1 MAKGPIAR
9 LLKRREPIRP
19 EVAAALEQLDQ
30 LVEARPALR
39 DAAALQGAILRTIA
53 RAAPQAGA
61 LDMAL
66 ARAAEKLEGG
76 VPLLRDERVPLS
88 THAVQALML
97 ELCRAMREHQDA
109 AGLAGEI
116 AVAIEQ
122 GALDIEALVQEVLGG
137 QGEAIRERAAALGV
151 GADMLCTLLRF
162 SLFPSLER
170 LASELGPLRA
180 AAPWR
185 QGYCPTCGSWPLL
198 GEYRGLEQTRFL
210 RCGLC
215 ATEWPFDRL
224 LCPFCGS
231 RSHDDLGYLHVEG
244 EEQKRAVTCER
255 CRGYIKMLAT
265 LTPIAPLELIVQDLA
280 TLHLDIVAL
289 EKGYAPPA

>member
-39 DAAALQGAILRTIA
+39 DAAALQGAILRAIG

-61 LDMAL
+61 LDMAP

-76 VPLLRDERVPLS
+76 VPLLRGERVPLS
-88 THAVQALML
+88 VHAVQALMID
-97 ELCRAMREHQDA
+97 LCRAMREHQDV
-109 AGLAGEI
+109 AGPAGEI

-122 GALDIEALVQEVLGG
+122 GALDVEALVQEVLGG

-162 SLFPSLER
+162 SLFPALER
-170 LASELGPLRA
+170 LASQLGPLRV
-180 AAPWR
+180 APWR

-244 EEQKRAVTCER
+244 EEQKRAATCER

-265 LTPIAPLELIVQDLA
+265 LTPIAPLELIVLDLA